1 LDIEE
6 DVQLSVAK
14 EIDLRTMPRAALE
27 ETENEVRILK
37 SLSHV
42 NIVAYYDTV
51 MEDGTMYIL
60 MEYADAGD
68 LFSAVKC
75 RRSECRHFEELEV
88 LSILLQCAR
97 ALRHIHA
104 RRIVHRD
111 LKSQNIFLSNAGGG
125 GCIVKIGDFGIAK
138 VLQHTRGLAQTLIGT
153 PSNLP
158 PEVCDSKPYGT
169 KADIWS
175 LGVVFYELLT
185 LEPPFKAM
193 SLAALAIKIVNGEP
207 KPILNDFYAEE
218 VRGLVRPMLEKDP
231 ARRPS
236 AARLLQKNPLRRVA
250 QMPSLP
256 MLMERPSSSSISE
269 VETLTP
275 ASVGRASLGVLEVQT
290 PRSQEGEPSV
300 PATPGST
307 ILLEPLG
314 SPRHFVATPV
324 SEAAGSLSAQTD
336 LLTELDV
343 LSQAMLP
350 CRTGDIPKEDPG
362 QRRQTTAKC
371 RKATSVQGRG
381 NSNTAARYRRSLS
394 SGAGFGISAV
404 QGESTWAR
412 PPCARSSSRKK
423 LKPQRPRPT
432 PLAEAASCEQFFQG
446 QHLQLPALKPS
457 SLPPTPRSDGTEGS
471 RASSIGVL
479 RCRPGPMGLPSPVQA
494 PGSRSR
500 RSPAADA
507 APRPPR
513 DFVTVPSPSGERVDI
528 RPSPHFSRRLASLS
542 EEQTR
547 SGPRTLSRRR
557 GIQGLGS
564 ENTPADLKAGCS
576 TEEVLG
582 EEERL
587 PRLLGRCGAPE
598 ALHSKASGEH
608 RPGRA
613 KPEILS

>member
-1 LDIEE
+1 MRGPGVPQRLLTKHSDYNGCKKRTSASANWMHASR
-6 DVQLSVAK
+6 VLSGPA
-14 EIDLRTMPRAALE
+14 
-27 ETENEVRILK
+27 
-37 SLSHV
+37 
-42 NIVAYYDTV
+42 
-51 MEDGTMYIL
+51 
-60 MEYADAGD
+60 
-68 LFSAVKC
+68 
-75 RRSECRHFEELEV
+75 RRSISHSWIKDV
-88 LSILLQCAR
+88 PA
-97 ALRHIHA
+97 RHIHA

-423 LKPQRPRPT
+423 LKPPRSQSDVVRSGTVAVCKTECFVFVVPLSVTAYTNFEHVHIAATFLAAQANVDGKQFASSPLLAACESQNAEMAGFLIQAKADVNRQAWTMESPLLVAVSMNSARLVRLLLRNRASIHQEDRYQRAPMERVRAQGATSRSMPPT
-432 PLAEAASCEQFFQG
+432 CKRERACLRERQQPAPPGRKKGQHQVGEAARQSG
-446 QHLQLPALKPS
+446 Y
-457 SLPPTPRSDGTEGS
+457 GT
-471 RASSIGVL
+471 
-479 RCRPGPMGLPSPVQA
+479 
-494 PGSRSR
+494 
-500 RSPAADA
+500 
-507 APRPPR
+507 
-513 DFVTVPSPSGERVDI
+513 
-528 RPSPHFSRRLASLS
+528 
-542 EEQTR
+542 
-547 SGPRTLSRRR
+547 
-557 GIQGLGS
+557 
-564 ENTPADLKAGCS
+564 
-576 TEEVLG
+576 
-582 EEERL
+582 
-587 PRLLGRCGAPE
+587 
-598 ALHSKASGEH
+598 
-608 RPGRA
+608 
-613 KPEILS
+613 